1 MSTRGTSSTPQG
13 PGSRSSVSPEQQ
25 TRSRHRLVARIVGAV
40 GLIIPAVALLG
51 VIAFVV
57 TYASATVPQ
66 PGDIKQNQ
74 VALILDS
81 KGKELARV
89 VPSEG
94 NRIDVTIDKIPK
106 SMQDAVIAA
115 EDRQFRSNDGFSLR
129 GFSRAALGKVTG
141 NQDAGG
147 GSTITQQYVKNA
159 IVGDQ
164 SSGLAG
170 YYRKF
175 KELAI
180 ATKMSGQWS
189 KDDIMAAYLNTIYFG
204 RGAYGVSAASQA
216 YFRKDVSK
224 LTPAESAVLASA
236 IRSPS
241 YYDPAIDR
249 EASVA
254 RWNYVLDG
262 MVQIGAMTPA
272 ERSATTYPKVSTQPQ
287 APQETPGPN
296 GLIKRQVMAE
306 LGQLDISE
314 QDVRTEGLKITT
326 TIDPQVQNAAV
337 QSACR
342 ENKIYSCDEGVL
354 NGEPSKIRDAV
365 VSIDPRTGGVKGYY
379 GGDDGQGWDYAQA
392 GLQTGS
398 SFKVFALVAAL
409 QQDIPLSQVYS
420 SAPYEAT
427 NGLVVENSEGLSCG
441 SCNLATAMKMS
452 LNTVY
457 YRLMMDLDGRAQ
469 AVADAAHAAGVAE
482 SFGNVQKTLQ
492 EPNGNVE
499 GGVVL
504 GQYPSRVI
512 DMASAYATLAA
523 SGIYREPY
531 FIQKVETSSGEVLY
545 EHQQNKGKRV
555 FPAKVADN
563 VTSALEPV
571 ASYSNGNGLS
581 DPNLGSRPSAAKTG
595 TAQLGDTG
603 ENKDAWMVGY
613 TPQLSTAVWV
623 GTDRGTALTNYGGS
637 PVYGSGLPAQIWRR
651 AMNNALDGA
660 PIQEFPEPE
669 SVGGVAG
676 VPYEPPPT
684 SYEYDGPTTG
694 GGGGNGGGGGQTPN
708 NPRGG
713 GGGNGGGGG
722 GTLTLAPGV
731 EIPIPGNGGGG
742 NGGGNSGGGN
752 GGGGGGT
759 GGGGDTGGGTGGGA
773 GGGAGGGGNGAAVP
787 APPFG

>member
-1 MSTRGTSSTPQG
+1 MPTMSNTRGTTPTPRGGRPRSASTD
-13 PGSRSSVSPEQQ
+13 SPEQQ
-25 TRSRHRLVARIVGAV
+25 TRSRHRLLARILGVV
-40 GLIIPAVALLG
+40 GLIIPTIALLG

-57 TYASATVPQ
+57 TYAMVTVPQ

-74 VALILDS
+74 VATILDTS
-81 KGKELARV
+81 GKVLARV
-89 VPSEG
+89 VPPEG
-94 NRIDVTIDKIPK
+94 NRTDVKITDIPK

-115 EDRQFRSNDGFSLR
+115 EDRQFRSNDGFSPT
-129 GFSRAALGKVTG
+129 GIARAVLGRLT
-141 NQDAGG
+141 NNDSAGG

-159 IVGDQ
+159 LVGDER
-164 SSGLAG
+164 S
-170 YYRKF
+170 YKRKF

-224 LTPAESAVLASA
+224 LTPAESAVLAAA

-241 YYDPAIDR
+241 YYDPAINE
-249 EASVA
+249 EASLA

-262 MVQIGAMTPA
+262 MVEIDAMTPA
-272 ERSATTYPKVSTQPQ
+272 DRAAAKYPRV
-287 APQETPGPN
+287 APQPSASDDTPGPN
-296 GLIKRQVMAE
+296 GLIKRQVLAE
-306 LGQLDISE
+306 LNTLDISE

-337 QSACR
+337 QAACR
-342 ENKIYSCDEGVL
+342 QNKIYPCDEGVL
-354 NGEPSKIRDAV
+354 NGEPAKIRDAV

-409 QQDIPLSQVYS
+409 QQNIPLSQVYS
-420 SAPYEAT
+420 SAPYEAS
-427 NGLVVENSEGLSCG
+427 NGLVVENSEGESCG

-457 YRLMMDLDGRAQ
+457 YRLMMDLDGQAQ

-482 SFGNVQKTLQ
+482 SFGNIQKTLQ
-492 EPNGNVE
+492 EANGGVE

-523 SGIYREPY
+523 SGVYREPY
-531 FIQKVETSSGEVLY
+531 FVQKVETSTGEVLF
-545 EHQQNKGKRV
+545 ERQPNKGKRV

-563 VTSALEPV
+563 VTAALEPI

-581 DPNLGSRPSAAKTG
+581 DPNLGTRPSAAKTG

-603 ENKDAWMVGY
+603 QNKDAWMVGY

-623 GTDRGTALTNYGGS
+623 GTDRGTALTNYGGAS
-637 PVYGSGLPAQIWRR
+637 VYGSGLPAQIWRR
-651 AMNNALDGA
+651 AMNNALEGK
-660 PIQEFPEPE
+660 PIQEFPEPD
-669 SVGGVAG
+669 SVGGQAG
-676 VPYEPPPT
+676 VPYEPPPPT
-684 SYEYDGPTTG
+684 YDYDSPRTRSRGDGGGQGPATPTNPGRG
-694 GGGGNGGGGGQTPN
+694 GGGGGGNLTLAPGVTIPIPGGPNNGGGNGGTGGGNGGGGT
-708 NPRGG
+708 GG
-713 GGGNGGGGG
+713 
-722 GTLTLAPGV
+722 
-731 EIPIPGNGGGG
+731 GNGGGG
-742 NGGGNSGGGN
+742 NGG
-752 GGGGGGT
+752 
-759 GGGGDTGGGTGGGA
+759 A
-773 GGGAGGGGNGAAVP
+773 GGGGGNGEVPP
-787 APPFG
+787 APVE